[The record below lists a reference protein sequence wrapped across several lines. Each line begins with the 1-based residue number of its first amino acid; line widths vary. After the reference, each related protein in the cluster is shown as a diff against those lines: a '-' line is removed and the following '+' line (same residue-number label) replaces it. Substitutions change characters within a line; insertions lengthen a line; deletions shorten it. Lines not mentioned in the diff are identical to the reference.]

1 MFKHLSSSELTCF
14 TSAVEL
20 GTKIRDNVKSIINK
34 LGDWLQVM
42 NKAIVKCYIITL
54 VLLKQEVDPVHL

>member
-20 GTKIRDNVKSIINK
+20 GTKIRDNVKSIIRR
-34 LGDWLQVM
+34 LWLQVM

>member
-1 MFKHLSSSELTCF
+1 MHNRLSISDDQLQIAQAHPQMFKHLSSSELTCF

-34 LGDWLQVM
+34 LGDYG
-42 NKAIVKCYIITL
+42 CR
-54 VLLKQEVDPVHL
+54 